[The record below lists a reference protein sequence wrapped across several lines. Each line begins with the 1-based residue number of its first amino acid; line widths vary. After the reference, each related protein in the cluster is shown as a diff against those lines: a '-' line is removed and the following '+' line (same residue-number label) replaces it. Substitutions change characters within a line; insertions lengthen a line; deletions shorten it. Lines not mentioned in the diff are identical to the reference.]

1 MFKKVKESPLN
12 YWEKSSYLLAIPKK
26 EEEDLLKDSL
36 ERVAMIP
43 EVEIKEKQL
52 HAEKSLVTLRLVYE
66 KEEYEV
72 GFYPGGVSV
81 PEYYLNK
88 NFYD

>member
-12 YWEKSSYLLAIPKK
+12 YWEKSSYLLAIPEK

-43 EVEIKEKQL
+43 GVEIKENNCMPKKAWL
-52 HAEKSLVTLRLVYE
+52 L
-66 KEEYEV
+66 
-72 GFYPGGVSV
+72 
-81 PEYYLNK
+81 
-88 NFYD
+88 YD